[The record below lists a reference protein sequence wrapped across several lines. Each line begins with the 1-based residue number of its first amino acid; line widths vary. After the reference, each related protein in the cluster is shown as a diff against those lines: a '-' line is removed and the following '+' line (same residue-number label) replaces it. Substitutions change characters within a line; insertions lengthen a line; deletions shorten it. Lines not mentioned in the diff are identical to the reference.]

1 MVQYSPFHNGY
12 TYKSFPKKQ
21 FHFNPKEILMIGN
34 DALEDGIIQSL
45 HADCYLLK
53 DSLLNESHLNN
64 QIFKCTDIQ
73 ELVLF
78 IQNLPSLK

>member
-1 MVQYSPFHNGY
+1 
-12 TYKSFPKKQ
+12 
-21 FHFNPKEILMIGN
+21 MIGN
-34 DALEDGIIQSL
+34 DALGDGIIQSL